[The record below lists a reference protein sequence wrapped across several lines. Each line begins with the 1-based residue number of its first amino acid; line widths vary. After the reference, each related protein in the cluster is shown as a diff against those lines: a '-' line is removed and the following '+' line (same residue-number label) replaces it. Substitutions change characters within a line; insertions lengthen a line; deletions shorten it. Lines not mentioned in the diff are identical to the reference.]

1 MCMTLHS
8 QTPWEWHWWVRLHG
22 GNETLQPELKN
33 FRLRDSEFSNFML
46 GYFGKMKNLWLR
58 DSEFSNFMM
67 EYLGKIEIFLTQ
79 RFRVFNFYDGIFGK
93 IKKIL
98 TQRFRVF
105 KLDDGISWQNW
116 NPFKKNYRLVIKGPD
131 GFESWKRGRK
141 FHDTLPL
148 RILGIFPFHS

>member
-33 FRLRDSEFSNFML
+33 FR
-46 GYFGKMKNLWLR
+46 LR

-98 TQRFRVF
+98 TQRFRVI

-116 NPFKKNYRLVIKGPD
+116 NPLKKNYRLVIKGPD